1 MISRMKNQ
9 TLKDAY
15 FQIMVEAGLRD
26 TTFHPSSPLYQIV
39 PGGYNQGVCRGIP
52 YNKYAHFM
60 DYMAGNSA
68 SYFWQTEISQ
78 SKSRLLQLLHKQRF
92 LML

>member
-1 MISRMKNQ
+1 MIAKIKNQ
-9 TLKDAY
+9 TLKDAF

-26 TTFHPSSPLYQIV
+26 TTFHPSTPLYQIV

-60 DYMAGNSA
+60 DYMAGNSGLFSTA
-68 SYFWQTEISQ
+68 DNLV
-78 SKSRLLQLLHKQRF
+78 RLMQLLLNKGKMP
-92 LML
+92 L